1 MYEAK
6 NSKELQSLLK
16 QGKTPILVRDKDTIE
31 VVKTLESL
39 KNKGFKVTIK
49 EKILARLGFPF
60 AKHLAI
66 SESTIIILSIISAAT
81 LISLYALYLKKN
93 IRLKMN
99 PDGSI
104 ELETM

>member
-49 EKILARLGFPF
+49 EKIFG
-60 AKHLAI
+60 
-66 SESTIIILSIISAAT
+66 
-81 LISLYALYLKKN
+81 
-93 IRLKMN
+93 
-99 PDGSI
+99 
-104 ELETM
+104 

>member
-6 NSKELQSLLK
+6 NCKELKSLLK

-39 KNKGFKVTIK
+39 KDKGFKVTIM
-49 EKILARLGFPF
+49 EKILTRLGFPF
-60 AKHLAI
+60 VEHAI

-93 IRLKMN
+93 IKLKMN

-104 ELETM
+104 ELAAM